1 MMRRALA
8 ALTFLCTVAAAQ
20 QPPPAPAPQPA
31 PPQTPAPGPTAPAP
45 GPTSLPTA
53 VGTPTLPP
61 GPPTPAPTPTP
72 VYRYVYAPT
81 PAPAPSNAGLPRI
94 FEIDVTDQILHP
106 NSDIALRV
114 VTSPEVQT
122 VIASALGRDI
132 AIPQLAPG
140 VFAAQSHIPDVP
152 FFLLRTYDVEFRA
165 ATVDGRIA
173 SVTLPFR
180 LGR

>member
-1 MMRRALA
+1 MKLR
-8 ALTFLCTVAAAQ
+8 
-20 QPPPAPAPQPA
+20 APAETAKA
-31 PPQTPAPGPTAPAP
+31 PVTRAPLIQAKASIRWTPWS
-45 GPTSLPTA
+45 TSPI
-53 VGTPTLPP
+53 GLPP

-165 ATVDGRIA
+165 ATGDGRIA